1 MKLTAD
7 DAFDLSKQF
16 RDAAVSLGNY
26 RFDNWDDLT
35 NAQRQD
41 LEDDEW
47 SLLNASSDM
56 ITKAVGLALDE
67 SELTLSELQASTT
80 KAKKA
85 IKTLKTVGQ
94 VIGVAT
100 ALVGLAAAII
110 SKDPKAV
117 ANNAKLVYAASKA

>member
-7 DAFDLSKQF
+7 DAFDLSKKF
-16 RDAAVSLGNY
+16 REAAVSLGNY

-35 NAQRQD
+35 NAQRQG

-47 SLLNASSDM
+47 SLFNASSDM

-67 SELTLSELQASTT
+67 SEFSLSELQASTT

-85 IKTLKTVGQ
+85 IKTLKTVAQ
-94 VIGVAT
+94 VIGLAT

-117 ANNAKLVYAASKA
+117 ANNAKLVFEASKA